1 MKGPIAPRDPQQ
13 KRPGFYV
20 LLDKQ
25 VGGIPQDDG
34 RGRHSIFISSDRLP
48 SFASVTGGIRDA
60 GMLNL
65 LTTAAGF
72 RKLVHSVGVSVE
84 AQDRALPVDFFL
96 TFRGEGG
103 PGSVHSFH
111 FQADGVERVI
121 DLGALTWSPFDAAPS
136 EFRFEFPHVSDM
148 AKATVMLY
156 VNDGFSVP
164 PQDPDP
170 AVDRDD
176 PRYRAMIARSFL
188 SAGNNARVKEFLRRA
203 RSGEPVSAAF
213 IGGSITQG
221 AGAVPLQENCY
232 ARKTWEGLKRYGE
245 NIRYIKAGVGGTPSE
260 TGLMRYDR
268 DITRDGAVLPE
279 LVVVEFAV
287 NDLGDETE
295 GVFYESLVRHI
306 LNQPNHPAVILLFAV
321 FADDWNLKRRL
332 APIGCRYQL
341 PMADVLEA
349 VSPQFAPE
357 RPEDRVVTKRQYFY
371 DVYHPSNLGHRIMAD
386 CLLYLIDRL
395 DRQQPD
401 PVFDGYVPAWYGAD
415 YENLCLLDRRQQ
427 PEDAVIH
434 PGSFTGTDT
443 DLQCVPLDGEMHNTP
458 MFPYNWMKEPG
469 DEPFVLELECR
480 RLTLEFKDSGADCFG
495 KAMVTIDG
503 EKNRILDPRE
513 AGWTHCHTTVL
524 FNKNECTRHRVEIR
538 MCPEDKD
545 KQFTILGFGYV
556 K

>member
-1 MKGPIAPRDPQQ
+1 MKGPIAPRDPQE

-84 AQDRALPVDFFL
+84 AQDRELPVDFFL

-103 PGSVHSFH
+103 PGSVHSFR

-121 DLGALTWSPFDAAPS
+121 DLGALTWSPFDAAPA
-136 EFRFEFPHVSDM
+136 EFRFEFPRVSDM
-148 AKATVMLY
+148 ARATVMLY
-156 VNDGFSVP
+156 VNDGFCVP

-188 SAGNNARVKEFLRRA
+188 SAGNNARVKEFLRKA

-268 DITRDGAVLPE
+268 DINRDGAVLPE

-332 APIGCRYQL
+332 APIGYRYQL
-341 PMADVLEA
+341 PMVDVLEA

-386 CLLYLIDRL
+386 CLLYLIGRL

-415 YENLCLLDRRQQ
+415 YENLCLLDRKQQ
-427 PEDAVIH
+427 PRDAVIH
-434 PGSFTGTDT
+434 PGSFIGTDT
-443 DLQCVPLDGEMHNTP
+443 DLQCVPLDGEMRNTP
-458 MFPYNWMKEPG
+458 MFPYNWTKEPG

-480 RLTLEFKDSGADCFG
+480 RLTLEFKDSGAENFG

-503 EKNRILDPRE
+503 EKSRILDPRE

-524 FNKNECTRHRVEIR
+524 FNKNECARHRVEIR